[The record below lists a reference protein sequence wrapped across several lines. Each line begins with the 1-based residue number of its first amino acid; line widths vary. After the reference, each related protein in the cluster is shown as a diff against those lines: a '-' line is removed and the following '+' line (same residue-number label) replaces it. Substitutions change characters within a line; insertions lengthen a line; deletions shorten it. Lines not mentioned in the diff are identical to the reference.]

1 MNLRE
6 QSIQIIKN
14 NQASTGAYVASP
26 NFPTYSYSWLRDGS
40 FIAYGMLVQG
50 EVESAKAFLTWVHN
64 TLMKHQG
71 KIQDLLLG
79 MQEGK
84 TFAPEELLPT
94 RYTMEGEIEED
105 DWPNFQIDGYGA
117 WLWLLAEY
125 ISATGDEYL
134 LVQFQE
140 SVRMTIDYISFL
152 WDKPNYDC
160 WEEFGDRVHGS
171 TLACLYGGINSINR
185 YLGEVELLRLAEEI
199 KAYVVENLVA
209 DGHVM
214 KNNLDDSVDA
224 SLLWLAYPFEM
235 FAVEDDVMKNTIAK
249 IEEDLQDEGGVKR
262 YLKDTYYGGG
272 QWLILSSWLGIVNI
286 KQGKVEKAKAI
297 LEWVEAQAGEVG
309 MPEQVSGIVNEPS
322 YVEPW
327 VEKWGPIA
335 DPLIWSHGMHL
346 TFLNEI
352 ERKL

>member
-6 QSIQIIKN
+6 KSIRIIKD

-40 FIAYGMLVQG
+40 FIAYGMLVEG
-50 EVESAKAFLTWVHN
+50 ERESAKAFLNWVHE

-71 KIQDLLLG
+71 KIQAILLG
-79 MQEGK
+79 LQEGK

-94 RYTMEGEIEED
+94 RYTMDGEIEED

-125 ISATGDEYL
+125 IAATGDEYL

-140 SVRMTIDYISFL
+140 SVRMTIDYIALL

-185 YLGEVELLRLAEEI
+185 YLGEVELLRLAADI
-199 KAYVVENLVA
+199 KTYVIDNLVSA
-209 DGHVM
+209 GHFM
-214 KNNLDDSVDA
+214 KNNQDDNVDA
-224 SLLWLAYPFEM
+224 SLLWLAYPFEV
-235 FAVEDDVMKNTIAK
+235 FSVNDERMKRTIAK
-249 IEEDLQDEGGVKR
+249 IEEDLLDEGGVKR
-262 YLKDTYYGGG
+262 YLADTYYGGG
-272 QWLILSSWLGIVNI
+272 QWLILSSWLGIVNM
-286 KQGKVEKAKAI
+286 KQGKAEKAKAI
-297 LEWVEAQAGEVG
+297 LEWVEAQAGDIG
-309 MPEQVSGIVNEPS
+309 MPEQVSNIVNDPS
-322 YVEPW
+322 YVTPW

-352 ERKL
+352 EEI

>member
-6 QSIQIIKN
+6 KSIQIIKD

-40 FIAYGMLVQG
+40 FIAYGMLSEG
-50 EVESAKAFLTWVHN
+50 ETESAKAFLTWVHE

-71 KIQDLLLG
+71 KIQDIVFGL
-79 MQEGK
+79 QEGK

-94 RYTMEGEIEED
+94 RYTMEGEIEVD

-125 ISATGDEYL
+125 ITETGDEYL

-140 SVRMTIDYISFL
+140 SVRMTIDYISLL

-185 YLGEVELLRLAEEI
+185 YLGEVELLRLAEEM
-199 KAYVVENLVA
+199 KDYVIENLVVN
-209 DGHVM
+209 GHLM

-224 SLLWLAYPFEM
+224 SLLWLVYPFEM
-235 FAVEDDVMKNTIAK
+235 FAVDEEVVKNTIAK
-249 IEEDLQDEGGVKR
+249 IEEDLLEEGGVKR

-272 QWLILSSWLGIVNI
+272 QWLILSSWLGIVNV
-286 KQGKVEKAKAI
+286 KQGKMEKARMI
-297 LEWVEAQAGEVG
+297 LDWVEAQAGEVG
-309 MPEQVSGIVNEPS
+309 MPEQVSKIVNDPS
-322 YVEPW
+322 YIEPW

-346 TFLNEI
+346 AFLNEI
-352 ERKL
+352 ERN